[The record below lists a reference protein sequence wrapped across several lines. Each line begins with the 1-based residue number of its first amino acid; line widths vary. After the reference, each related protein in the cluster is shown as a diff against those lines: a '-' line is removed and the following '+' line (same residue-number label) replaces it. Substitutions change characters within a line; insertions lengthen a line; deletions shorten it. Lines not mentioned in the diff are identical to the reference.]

1 MSDKEDLRT
10 PFTMPPQG
18 EKQPNLTDIYET
30 LRFTATLIKAQE
42 QTLSWVNSTILPPHI
57 QLM

>member
-42 QTLSWVNSTILPPHI
+42 QTLS
-57 QLM
+57 